1 MLGGRRTFGH
11 AIACLC
17 HGHSCYLKQIQICR
31 EFLPFFR
38 RPGVVNADTVGAEL
52 DMVGI
57 HHSDYRMNLGDE
69 LLLLYW
75 NIAIIALQHRKEDQS
90 RCRCHIEISHA
101 LMLFACK
108 LIFPEG
114 KV

>member
-1 MLGGRRTFGH
+1 MAVIAFRPAVRFSYEVCPDVGRKADFWARH
-11 AIACLC
+11 C
-17 HGHSCYLKQIQICR
+17 
-31 EFLPFFR
+31 LPFFR
-38 RPGVVNADTVGAEL
+38 RPGVVNADTIGAEL

-75 NIAIIALQHRKEDQS
+75 NIAIIALQHGKEDQS
-90 RCRCHIEISHA
+90 RCRCPIEISHA
-101 LMLFACK
+101 LMLFAIK